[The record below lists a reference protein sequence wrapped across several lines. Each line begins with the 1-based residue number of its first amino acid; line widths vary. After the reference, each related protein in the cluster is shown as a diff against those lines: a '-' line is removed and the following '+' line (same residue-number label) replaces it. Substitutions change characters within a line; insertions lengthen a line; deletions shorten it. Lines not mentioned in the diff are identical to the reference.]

1 MKPNAPQVK
10 QKKGSASLTWRL
22 TGNQFLRSVA
32 HTFWLDVLLVF
43 LFVLGLAIWTEWQ
56 AMELSPKL
64 IKQQGIGT
72 ELLLTDWEYQY
83 ELGEPRGLRLPDFL
97 EKELLKRNPSIP
109 PGTTRELG
117 LPPGP
122 TLLSRLNSATYT
134 VTIPSP
140 ESNRLLILTYH
151 WDRPIRIFSVCLV
164 ALLIVQLISLLRSI
178 STVSRSVSRTLQP
191 IYELTRTAARTIG
204 NEQSRQRMDSPSL
217 DGTIRPMDSP
227 SLDSTIRP
235 VDSPALDG
243 TIRTLNTITENR
255 LKTRIVIADEHQELK
270 GLANAIN
277 EMLDRLDAAYQSQL
291 RFVSDASHELRTP
304 IAVIQGYANMLDR
317 WGKQDE
323 QTLQESIDAIKSE
336 AASMQD
342 LVEQLLFLARSDND
356 SIVLKT
362 GLVDVSALAEEVLSE
377 TRMIDEAHAYESSIT
392 PALTVYGDA
401 QLIKQAL
408 RIFVDNA
415 IKYTPAGERI
425 HIAARRD
432 GGNVA
437 LSVSDN
443 GIGIPE
449 QDLPHVFDRFFR
461 SDQSRAR
468 KTGGTGLGLSI
479 AKWIVDRHG
488 GHVELLSRKDIGTRI
503 VLVLPYCSEAAV

>member
-1 MKPNAPQVK
+1 MKPNTPQVK
-10 QKKGSASLTWRL
+10 QKKGSTSLTWRL
-22 TGNQFLRSVA
+22 TGNQVLRSLA
-32 HTFWLDVLLVF
+32 HIFWLDVLLVL
-43 LFVLGLAIWTEWQ
+43 LFILSLAVWTEWQ

-64 IKQQGIGT
+64 QKQSEIGA
-72 ELLLTDWEYQY
+72 ELLLADWEYQY
-83 ELGEPRGLRLPDFL
+83 GTGEPHGLRLPGFL
-97 EKELLKRNPSIP
+97 EKELLKRNPSIQ
-109 PGTTRELG
+109 PGTARELSFPTG
-117 LPPGP
+117 A
-122 TLLSRLNSATYT
+122 TLLSRLNSAAYT

-140 ESNRLLILTYH
+140 EPNRLLLLTYH
-151 WDRPIRIFSVCLV
+151 WYRPVRIFFACFI
-164 ALLIVQLISLLRSI
+164 ALLIVQLISLLRSM

-204 NEQSRQRMDSPSL
+204 NEPSRQRVDSPSL
-217 DGTIRPMDSP
+217 DGTIR
-227 SLDSTIRP
+227 
-235 VDSPALDG
+235 
-243 TIRTLNTITENR
+243 TLNMITENR
-255 LKTRIVIADEHQELK
+255 LDTRIVIADEQQELK

-356 SIVLKT
+356 SIRLNT
-362 GLVDVSALAEEVLSE
+362 SLVDVSSLAEEVLSE
-377 TRMIDEAHAYESSIT
+377 TKMIDEAHIYESSIT
-392 PALTVYGDA
+392 PALTVFGDA

-425 HIAARRD
+425 RIAAKRD
-432 GGNVA
+432 GSNVT

-488 GHVELLSRKDIGTRI
+488 GHVELLSRKEIGTRI
-503 VLVLPYCSEAAV
+503 VLVLPYCSEAAGASL

>member
-1 MKPNAPQVK
+1 MKINSPRVK
-10 QKKGSASLTWRL
+10 QKKGGASLTWRL
-22 TGNQFLRSVA
+22 TGNQFLRSLA
-32 HTFWLDVLLVF
+32 HTFWLDVLLVL
-43 LFVLGLAIWTEWQ
+43 LFALSLAIWTEWQ
-56 AMELSPKL
+56 AIEISPRL
-64 IKQQGIGT
+64 QKQSGT
-72 ELLLTDWEYQY
+72 ELLLKDWEYQY
-83 ELGEPRGLRLPDFL
+83 GQGEPKGFSLPGLI
-97 EKELLKRNPSIP
+97 ETELMKHNPSIP
-109 PGTTRELG
+109 PDTTRELSFPTG
-117 LPPGP
+117 S

-134 VTIPSP
+134 VTIPTP
-140 ESNRLLILTYH
+140 QSNQLLILTYH
-151 WDRPIRIFSVCLV
+151 WYRPVRIFLGCFT
-164 ALLIVQLISLLRSI
+164 ALLIVQFISLINGI
-178 STVSRSVSRTLQP
+178 SAVSRSVSRTLQP
-191 IYELTRTAARTIG
+191 IYELTLTAARTID
-204 NEQSRQRMDSPSL
+204 NEQNRQRVDSPS
-217 DGTIRPMDSP
+217 
-227 SLDSTIRP
+227 
-235 VDSPALDG
+235 LDG

-255 LKTRIVIADEHQELK
+255 LHTRIVIADEHQELK

-356 SIVLKT
+356 SIRLNT
-362 GLVDVSALAEEVLSE
+362 GLVDVSSLAEEVLSE
-377 TRMIDEAHAYESSIT
+377 TKMIDEAHTYDSTIS

-401 QLIKQAL
+401 HLIKQAL

-425 HIAARRD
+425 HIGVKRD
-432 GGNVA
+432 GSNVA

-443 GIGIPE
+443 GVGIPE

-461 SDQSRAR
+461 SEQSRAR

-488 GHVELLSRKDIGTRI
+488 GHVELLSRKEIGTRI
-503 VLVLPYCSEAAV
+503 VFLLPYCGEATGASL

>member
-1 MKPNAPQVK
+1 MKTDSPQVK
-10 QKKGSASLTWRL
+10 QKKGGASLTWRL
-22 TGNQFLRSVA
+22 TGNQFFRSLA
-32 HTFWLDVLLVF
+32 HTFWLDVLLVI
-43 LFVLGLAIWTEWQ
+43 LFVLSLAIWTEWQ

-64 IKQQGIGT
+64 QMQSGAVLLMPDWDFQYGQGEPKGFSLPGLIET
-72 ELLLTDWEYQY
+72 ELI
-83 ELGEPRGLRLPDFL
+83 
-97 EKELLKRNPSIP
+97 KRNPSIP
-109 PGTTRELG
+109 PDTTRELSFPSG
-117 LPPGP
+117 A
-122 TLLSRLNSATYT
+122 TLFSRLQSATYT
-134 VTIPSP
+134 VSIPSP
-140 ESNRLLILTYH
+140 ETNRLLILTYH
-151 WDRPIRIFSVCLV
+151 WYRPVRIFLDCFI
-164 ALLIVQLISLLRSI
+164 ALLIVQLISLLNGI
-178 STVSRSVSRTLQP
+178 SAVSRSVSRTLQP
-191 IYELTRTAARTIG
+191 IYELTRTAARTMG
-204 NEQSRQRMDSPSL
+204 NEQRRQRVDTPS
-217 DGTIRPMDSP
+217 
-227 SLDSTIRP
+227 
-235 VDSPALDG
+235 LDG

-255 LKTRIVIADEHQELK
+255 LDTRIVIADEHQELK

-356 SIVLKT
+356 SIRLNT
-362 GLVDVSALAEEVLSE
+362 GLVDVSSLAEDVLSE
-377 TRMIDEAHAYESSIT
+377 TRMIDEAHAYESSIS
-392 PALTVYGDA
+392 PALTVFGDA

-425 HIAARRD
+425 HIAVKRD
-432 GGNVA
+432 GSNVA

-479 AKWIVDRHG
+479 AKWIIDRHG
-488 GHVELLSRKDIGTRI
+488 GHVELLSRKEIGTRI
-503 VLVLPYCSEAAV
+503 IFLLPYCSEATGVSL

>member
-1 MKPNAPQVK
+1 MKHNTPKEK
-10 QKKGSASLTWRL
+10 QKKGSTSLTWRL

-32 HTFWLDVLLVF
+32 HTFWLDVLLVLF
-43 LFVLGLAIWTEWQ
+43 FVLGLAIWTEWQ
-56 AMELSPKL
+56 AMEISPKL
-64 IKQQGIGT
+64 QKQSGVGT

-83 ELGEPRGLRLPDFL
+83 ERGEPRGLRLPEFL

-109 PGTTRELG
+109 PDTTRELKFPSG
-117 LPPGP
+117 A
-122 TLLSRLNSATYT
+122 TLFSRLNSATYT

-140 ESNRLLILTYH
+140 ESNRLLLLTYH
-151 WDRPIRIFSVCLV
+151 WYRPVRIFFACFVT
-164 ALLIVQLISLLRSI
+164 LLIVQLISLLHSI

-204 NEQSRQRMDSPSL
+204 NEQNRQRMDSPS
-217 DGTIRPMDSP
+217 
-227 SLDSTIRP
+227 
-235 VDSPALDG
+235 LDG

-255 LKTRIVIADEHQELK
+255 LDTRIVIADEHQELK

-356 SIVLKT
+356 SIGLNT
-362 GLVDVSALAEEVLSE
+362 GLVDASSLAEEVLLE
-377 TRMIDEAHAYESSIT
+377 TRMIDEAHTYESSIT

-425 HIAARRD
+425 HIAAKRD
-432 GGNVA
+432 GSNVA

-488 GHVELLSRKDIGTRI
+488 GHVELLSRKEIGTRI
-503 VLVLPYCSEAAV
+503 VLVLPYCSEAAGASL

>member
-1 MKPNAPQVK
+1 MKTDSPQVK
-10 QKKGSASLTWRL
+10 QKKGGASLTWRL
-22 TGNQFLRSVA
+22 TGNQFLRSLA
-32 HTFWLDVLLVF
+32 HTFWLDVLLVL
-43 LFVLGLAIWTEWQ
+43 LFALSLAIWTEGQ
-56 AMELSPKL
+56 AIELSSRL
-64 IKQQGIGT
+64 QMQSGT

-83 ELGEPRGLRLPDFL
+83 DQGEPKGLRLPGFI
-97 EKELLKRNPSIP
+97 ETELIKRNPSIP
-109 PGTTRELG
+109 PDTTRELSF
-117 LPPGP
+117 P
-122 TLLSRLNSATYT
+122 TGSTLIGRLYSATYR

-140 ESNRLLILTYH
+140 QSNQLLILTYH
-151 WDRPIRIFSVCLV
+151 WYRPVRIFFACFI
-164 ALLIVQLISLLRSI
+164 ALLIVQLISLLNGI
-178 STVSRSVSRTLQP
+178 SAVSRSVSRTLQP
-191 IYELTRTAARTIG
+191 IYELTRTAARTMG
-204 NEQSRQRMDSPSL
+204 DSEQRRQRVDSPS
-217 DGTIRPMDSP
+217 
-227 SLDSTIRP
+227 
-235 VDSPALDG
+235 LDG

-255 LKTRIVIADEHQELK
+255 LDTRIVIADEHQELK

-304 IAVIQGYANMLDR
+304 ISVIQGYANMLDR

-356 SIVLKT
+356 SIRLNT
-362 GLVDVSALAEEVLSE
+362 GLVDVSSLAEEVLLE
-377 TRMIDEAHAYESSIT
+377 TKMIDEAHAYESSIT
-392 PALTVYGDA
+392 PALTVYGDS

-425 HIAARRD
+425 QIAVKRD
-432 GGNVA
+432 GSNVA

-488 GHVELLSRKDIGTRI
+488 GHVELLSRREIGTRI
-503 VLVLPYCSEAAV
+503 VFLLPYCGEATGASL